1 MDIISKRN
9 DKIAFMALSSDP
21 DKFIRMRG
29 FTEFSQNKNPIE
41 YSRKYVDEQTERNDV
56 VGYAPSISYSFD
68 RFSDNAVHSELINI
82 TNSELVGDDAIRSI
96 IIVNVSDSTEEKTA
110 YKRNW
115 SIIPDSEGN
124 DNSAYTYSGTLKAN
138 GDIILGLALSDDDWQ
153 SCTFVANE

>member
-68 RFSDNAVHSELINI
+68 RFSDNAVHSEGCPLFKDFSYSHYLGHVAVKDIEV
-82 TNSELVGDDAIRSI
+82 TAEAVLKGCHFEEL
-96 IIVNVSDSTEEKTA
+96 EH
-110 YKRNW
+110 
-115 SIIPDSEGN
+115 
-124 DNSAYTYSGTLKAN
+124 
-138 GDIILGLALSDDDWQ
+138 
-153 SCTFVANE
+153 